1 VVGVRRTSYE
11 IHIKGRVSEQLL
23 GAFEGMDATV
33 QSVETVLRGPVLDQ
47 AALHGLLDRIQA
59 LGLELVEVRRLPE
72 GADDPGAGGQGAG
85 GHPDHPAEAGDSGE
99 VGESR

>member
-1 VVGVRRTSYE
+1 VVGVRPTSYE

-33 QSVETVLRGPVLDQ
+33 QSVETVLRGPALDQ

-72 GADDPGAGGQGAG
+72 SDDLP
-85 GHPDHPAEAGDSGE
+85 
-99 VGESR
+99 

>member
-1 VVGVRRTSYE
+1 MVGVERTSYE

-72 GADDPGAGGQGAG
+72 ESGGQREGGQGAG
-85 GHPDHPAEAGDSGE
+85 RHPDRPAEAGGAGE
-99 VGESR
+99 VGGSR